1 MSSVEVVRR
10 ILLAII
16 IASGVLLWSSA
27 SMVAGET
34 TTTSTIPLAPLDTS
48 TTSSSTTSTSTTSTT
63 TTLPSAVTT
72 VPQGCEFAP
81 LAQAVFIGT
90 LATVD
95 PVTAVFM
102 VTQVRAGSLEGYIDN
117 NNKVEVRYGSD
128 VKYLAMGD
136 SYIVGVATDKVT
148 LKLSSTIRDKAEL
161 FGGAEVAGSNQ
172 RCPTFEAAAR
182 TLHINGGAIDS
193 GIFVKFFDQPLR
205 LLATFIVP
213 PALVLLALLGLV
225 WFRRGIRR

>member
-16 IASGVLLWSSA
+16 IVSGVSLWSSA

-34 TTTSTIPLAPLDTS
+34 TTTSTVPLAPLATS
-48 TTSSSTTSTSTTSTT
+48 TTSTSTTSTTSTT

-72 VPQGCEFAP
+72 IPQGCEFAP
-81 LAQAVFIGT
+81 VAQAVFIGT

-95 PVTAVFM
+95 PVAAVFT

-117 NNKVEVRYGSD
+117 SNKVEVRYGSD
-128 VKYLAMGD
+128 VKYLTVGY
-136 SYIVGVATDKVT
+136 SYIVGVETDKIT

-172 RCPTFEAAAR
+172 RCPTFEVAAR
-182 TLHINGGAIDS
+182 TLHINGAAIDS

-225 WFRRGIRR
+225 WFRRGTRR